1 MWHVFHQTYNSPL
14 GFFIV
19 ASGEPSAHS
28 LADSFSV
35 CLAPRRLLR
44 SGLCFVL
51 QAHAAGCFSCVAVSP
66 RFRVSLH
73 ATLLSL
79 VVRWLR
85 RQPSRS
91 PPSPILDAGFFSF
104 APILGFGS
112 SILPRSFASSRL
124 TTIFSPSSSTSCY
137 VRAALLRARLLVW
150 SVPPAPS
157 CGSLEQRGL
166 LVVTPALLC
175 STLPRRGCWT
185 CASAVVFTTTWSA
198 DFEETFLGYSPTAWS
213 LIPCLS
219 VLLRLP
225 LRGPTPLC
233 ET

>member
-1 MWHVFHQTYNSPL
+1 MNLPL
-14 GFFIV
+14 T
-19 ASGEPSAHS
+19 

-91 PPSPILDAGFFSF
+91 PPSP
-104 APILGFGS
+104 
-112 SILPRSFASSRL
+112 
-124 TTIFSPSSSTSCY
+124 SSSTSCY

-157 CGSLEQRGL
+157 CGSLQRRGL
-166 LVVTPALLC
+166 LVVTPAVLC
-175 STLPRRGCWT
+175 STLLRRGCWT
-185 CASAVVFTTTWSA
+185 CASAVVFTTTWSVN
-198 DFEETFLGYSPTAWS
+198 FEETFWDT
-213 LIPCLS
+213 
-219 VLLRLP
+219 LP
-225 LRGPTPLC
+225 LRGP
-233 ET
+233 